1 MYFLFFNLYLFV
13 QYKTKNFLEFINDD
27 SVKDN
32 NEKINNNSKDNKID
46 NDNQDINMIKKQNE
60 IYKNKINELENKIK
74 NLELI
79 IKEKDNKIN
88 EFNKIKEFKNVSNNN
103 NNYINRIKELE
114 IEIEKYKNYCLSPG
128 EKLITINFI
137 STDKT
142 INFNTF
148 AKKSDLFTKLET
160 ILYEYYPK
168 YKGTDNYFLVN
179 GKRVSKLKTIEDN
192 KINDNDI
199 LTLGIFDE

>member
-1 MYFLFFNLYLFV
+1 
-13 QYKTKNFLEFINDD
+13 
-27 SVKDN
+27 
-32 NEKINNNSKDNKID
+32 
-46 NDNQDINMIKKQNE
+46 MIKKQNE
-60 IYKNKINELENKIK
+60 IYKNKINELEKKIK

-148 AKKSDLFTKLET
+148 AKKNDIFTKLEA
-160 ILYEYYPK
+160 ILYEYYPQ
-168 YKGTDNYFLVN
+168 YKESENYFLVN
-179 GKRVSKLKTIEDN
+179 GKKVNKHKTFEDN
-192 KINDNDI
+192 EINDNDI
-199 LTLGIFDE
+199 LTLELIDE

>member
-1 MYFLFFNLYLFV
+1 
-13 QYKTKNFLEFINDD
+13 
-27 SVKDN
+27 
-32 NEKINNNSKDNKID
+32 
-46 NDNQDINMIKKQNE
+46 MIKKQNE

-74 NLELI
+74 KLELI

-88 EFNKIKEFKNVSNNN
+88 EYNKIKEFKIISNNT
-103 NNYINRIKELE
+103 NYINRIKELE

-137 STDKT
+137 SIDQT

-148 AKKSDLFTKLET
+148 AKKTDNFTKLESS
-160 ILYEYYPK
+160 LYEYYPR
-168 YKGTDNYFLVN
+168 YKETENYFLVN
-179 GKRVSKLKTIEDN
+179 GKKLNKHKTLKEN

-199 LTLGIFDE
+199 LTLGVFDD